1 MASAKH
7 TVRNTAPGPRGINT
21 TDGYRE
27 LAPNET
33 ATVELDDAEFK
44 SASKTGYFH
53 FDAQAKADAKADQAA
68 ASGEGLPSNMPKLKS
83 IAKAEG
89 VDLTGKTS
97 VADIQKA
104 ILDARAAKVD
114 AANATPPAPPSDDLD
129 NMDDATLRTTVQAIT
144 GEEPAADAD
153 RETLLK
159 LARGQE

>member
-1 MASAKH
+1 MGKH

-21 TDGYRE
+21 VDGYRE

-53 FDAQAKADAKADQAA
+53 LDSAAKADAKADEAA

-89 VDLTGKTS
+89 VDLTGKTT

-114 AANATPPAPPSDDLD
+114 QANATPPAPPSDDLD
-129 NMDDATLRTTVQAIT
+129 AMSDADLRTTVQAIT
-144 GEEPAADAD
+144 GSEPPADAD